1 MFRESA
7 YRPDSKIL
15 AAFTA
20 MVFIG
25 GTNFV
30 AVRLSDR
37 GLAPLYGAGLRFVGA
52 AVLLCI
58 FLVVRHI
65 APPTREQLKGTL
77 LYGALGFGASYA
89 FAYLALVSLP
99 SGVAAVVMGSVPL
112 ITMLLA
118 VAHGVE
124 RFRLRGLVGGTI
136 AIAGILILVGAP
148 SKAHIPLGGLLF
160 MLGAAFSAS
169 ESSIVLKKY
178 PTGHPMATNAVAMA
192 FGGVLL
198 LGLSAVSGERWSLPA
213 TSTTWVSLMYLVVL
227 GSIGLFALFLFTLK
241 RWTASRV
248 SYTFVLTPIVA
259 SILGAALAGEAQTA
273 AMLAGGVTILFG
285 VYVGALSGSRAPR
298 PRSAPTRKPEAVWV
312 EATK

>member
-1 MFRESA
+1 MIRKNAFQ
-7 YRPDSKIL
+7 PDSRIL

-20 MVFIG
+20 MVLIG

-37 GLAPLYGAGLRFVGA
+37 GLAPLYGAGLRFLGA
-52 AVLLCI
+52 AVLLYV
-58 FLVVRHI
+58 FLIVRRI
-65 APPTREQLKGTL
+65 ALPTREQLKGTL
-77 LYGALGFGASYA
+77 LYGALGFAASYA

-112 ITMLLA
+112 ITLLLA
-118 VAHGVE
+118 VTQGVE

-136 AIAGILILVGAP
+136 AVVGILVMVGIP
-148 SKAHIPLGGLLF
+148 SQAHIPVGGLLL

-192 FGGVLL
+192 FGAVLL
-198 LGLSAVSGERWSLPA
+198 LGLSAISGEQWSVPA
-213 TSTTWVSLMYLVVL
+213 SLTSWASLTYLVVL

-248 SYTFVLTPIVA
+248 SYAFVLTPIVA
-259 SILGAALAGEAQTA
+259 SILGAALAGEAVTA
-273 AMLAGGVTILFG
+273 AMIIGGITVLAG
-285 VYVGALSGSRAPR
+285 VYVGVLSGSRTPAPR
-298 PRSAPTRKPEAVWV
+298 LTPAREEAAV
-312 EATK
+312 A

>member
-99 SGVAAVVMGSVPL
+99 SGVSLGRHGRSDVIALKASAAARICAAVE
-112 ITMLLA
+112 I
-118 VAHGVE
+118 
-124 RFRLRGLVGGTI
+124 
-136 AIAGILILVGAP
+136 
-148 SKAHIPLGGLLF
+148 
-160 MLGAAFSAS
+160 
-169 ESSIVLKKY
+169 
-178 PTGHPMATNAVAMA
+178 
-192 FGGVLL
+192 
-198 LGLSAVSGERWSLPA
+198 
-213 TSTTWVSLMYLVVL
+213 
-227 GSIGLFALFLFTLK
+227 
-241 RWTASRV
+241 
-248 SYTFVLTPIVA
+248 
-259 SILGAALAGEAQTA
+259 
-273 AMLAGGVTILFG
+273 
-285 VYVGALSGSRAPR
+285 
-298 PRSAPTRKPEAVWV
+298 
-312 EATK
+312 

>member
-20 MVFIG
+20 MGPIG
-25 GTNFV
+25 GANLVT
-30 AVRLSDR
+30 VRLSDR
-37 GLAPLYGAGLRFVGA
+37 GLAPLYGAGLRYVGA

-112 ITMLLA
+112 ITLLLA

-124 RFRLRGLVGGTI
+124 RFRLRGLVGATI
-136 AIAGILILVGAP
+136 AIAGIIILVGAP
-148 SKAHIPLGGLLF
+148 TKAHIPVGSLF
-160 MLGAAFSAS
+160 LMLGAAFSAS
-169 ESSIVLKKY
+169 ESGIVLKKY
-178 PTGHPMATNAVAMA
+178 PTGHPMATNALAMA
-192 FGGVLL
+192 VGGILL
-198 LGLSAVSGERWSLPA
+198 LGLSLVSGEHWSLPA
-213 TSTTWVSLMYLVVL
+213 GPATWPGLPYL
-227 GSIGLFALFLFTLK
+227 AL
-241 RWTASRV
+241 
-248 SYTFVLTPIVA
+248 
-259 SILGAALAGEAQTA
+259 LA
-273 AMLAGGVTILFG
+273 
-285 VYVGALSGSRAPR
+285 
-298 PRSAPTRKPEAVWV
+298 
-312 EATK
+312 

>member
-148 SKAHIPLGGLLF
+148 S
-160 MLGAAFSAS
+160 
-169 ESSIVLKKY
+169 
-178 PTGHPMATNAVAMA
+178 
-192 FGGVLL
+192 
-198 LGLSAVSGERWSLPA
+198 
-213 TSTTWVSLMYLVVL
+213 
-227 GSIGLFALFLFTLK
+227 
-241 RWTASRV
+241 
-248 SYTFVLTPIVA
+248 
-259 SILGAALAGEAQTA
+259 
-273 AMLAGGVTILFG
+273 
-285 VYVGALSGSRAPR
+285 
-298 PRSAPTRKPEAVWV
+298 
-312 EATK
+312 